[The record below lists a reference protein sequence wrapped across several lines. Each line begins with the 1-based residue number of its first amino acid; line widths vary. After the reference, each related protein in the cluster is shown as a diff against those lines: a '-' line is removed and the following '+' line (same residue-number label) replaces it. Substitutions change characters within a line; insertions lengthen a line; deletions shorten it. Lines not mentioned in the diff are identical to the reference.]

1 MKPSLHYIP
10 ALAIALSIGLG
21 ALHASSTVLTTSAS
35 PGLGCDG
42 CGHLAGEHEDELE
55 VLVRNADLVGD
66 FEVIDSRCEQLA
78 DGKIQTVFTFSTI
91 TPIKGSLAS
100 IQEVRMPGGEVAG
113 RGLFIPGMPRLE
125 VGDRQILFL
134 SSKNEKNNW
143 RVPVGLGSGA
153 FRVLR
158 DSRGTRQVARA
169 KAATGGNNELEDHAS
184 FVAKV
189 FDEVARQR
197 TR

>member
-1 MKPSLHYIP
+1 MEPSFRFIP
-10 ALAIALSIGLG
+10 PLAIALSLGLG
-21 ALHASSTVLTTSAS
+21 VLHASSTSVS
-35 PGLGCDG
+35 PVGHGQSCGGCS
-42 CGHLAGEHEDELE
+42 HLPGSQENELE
-55 VLVRNADLVGD
+55 ALVANAELVGD
-66 FEVIDSRCEQLA
+66 FEVIDKRYEELA
-78 DGKIQTVFTFSTI
+78 DGIIQTVFTFATI

-100 IQEVRMPGGEVAG
+100 IQEIRIPGGEVAG

-125 VGDRQILFL
+125 VGDRHILFL
-134 SSKNEKNNW
+134 SSKDEYKNW

-158 DSRGTRQVARA
+158 DARGRRTVARA
-169 KAATGGNNELEDHAS
+169 KADNGDPYELQDHGD

-189 FDEVARQR
+189 IGEVARQR